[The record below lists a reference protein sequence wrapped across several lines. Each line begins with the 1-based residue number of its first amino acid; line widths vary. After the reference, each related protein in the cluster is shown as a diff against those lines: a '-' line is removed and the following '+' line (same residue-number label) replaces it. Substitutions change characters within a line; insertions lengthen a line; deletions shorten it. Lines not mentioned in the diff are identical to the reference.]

1 MLSMVR
7 RRLQLEQDLKSY
19 LNKKQIA
26 EIREKFSAIDGMT
39 DQLVLRYVAHPFKN
53 EQAREYARHGFARR
67 LGTLRRC
74 IQNVFRIVPPGTTRV
89 PVKTKLNDAQI
100 NLQAFVANVYGSID
114 NLAWVWVHERGL
126 TDQISRG
133 RVGFRPHH
141 TEVRSALSQEFQSYL
156 HGLDGWLAYIIEYR
170 DSLGHR
176 IPLYIPPGG
185 VRPKD
190 IGQYNELM
198 DAITGALNRLDP
210 REYDRL
216 SAEQNKLLIFQP
228 LMTHSVN
235 EATAHF
241 AFHVQMIADFLT
253 VEELGRKMLLELSR
267 IT

>member
-1 MLSMVR
+1 
-7 RRLQLEQDLKSY
+7 
-19 LNKKQIA
+19 
-26 EIREKFSAIDGMT
+26 
-39 DQLVLRYVAHPFKN
+39 
-53 EQAREYARHGFARR
+53 
-67 LGTLRRC
+67 
-74 IQNVFRIVPPGTTRV
+74 
-89 PVKTKLNDAQI
+89 
-100 NLQAFVANVYGSID
+100 VYGSID

-156 HGLDGWLAYIIEYR
+156 QGLDGWLAYIIEYR

-198 DAITGALNRLDP
+198 DAITGALNRLNP

-216 SAEQNKLLIFQP
+216 SAEQNKLRIFQP
-228 LMTHSVN
+228 LMTHSIN
-235 EATAHF
+235 EATANF

-253 VEELGRKMLLELSR
+253 VEELGRKMLLELAGAA
-267 IT
+267 